1 MGKFYITTP
10 IYYANDVPHIG
21 SAYTTVAADVLARY
35 HRRRGDDTFFL
46 TGTDEHGAKVAEAAA
61 QHGVTP
67 KAYTDEIV
75 AHFKEAWRR
84 LEITNDYFIRTTD
97 PRHEAGVQAFLAR
110 LYDAGEIYKGKYEG
124 LYCVGCEAYV
134 SPEDLV
140 DGLCPVHRRPPI
152 VYEEENYFFRLS
164 KYQDVLAKAIADESD
179 LNHYDVAPTAR
190 RNEVL
195 GKLRVGLSDI
205 SISRSSLKWGIPL
218 PFDPS
223 QTAYVWVDALLNYVT
238 AVGYADDPA
247 SFSRYWPADVH
258 LVGKDILWFHAIIWP
273 AMLIAAGVKPPRL
286 VFAHGFFTVN
296 GQKMSKSLGN
306 VITPGELLERFGAD
320 AARYLLLS
328 EFPFGVD
335 GDISLPSFVSRFNA
349 ELANDL
355 GNLLNRTVAMLNRYF
370 QGEVPAPGP
379 ASGSDEELKA
389 LALETAGELGARL
402 DRLEF
407 AEAIAAIRALVTR
420 ANKYVEETA
429 PWTLAR
435 SDRARLATVL
445 YNLAELERL
454 VAELVWPFMPTT
466 AETMVAQLGTQLGRG
481 GGWSGQALQWGQ
493 LPPGTRATPKP
504 TPLFPKIEQ
513 PARQ

>member
-1 MGKFYITTP
+1 MGKFYDTTP

-35 HRRRGDDTFFL
+35 HRRLGDDTFFL

-67 KAYTDEIV
+67 KEYTDRIV
-75 AHFKEAWRR
+75 AHFREAWRL
-84 LEITNDYFIRTTD
+84 LEISNDYFVRTTD

-110 LYDAGEIYKGKYEG
+110 LYDNGEIYKGKYEG

-134 SPEDLV
+134 SPDELV

-152 VYEEENYFFRLS
+152 VYTEENYFFRLG

-179 LNHYDVAPTAR
+179 PNHYEVAPLAR

-205 SISRSSLKWGIPL
+205 SISRASLKWGIPL

-223 QTAYVWVDALLNYVT
+223 QTAYVWVDALLNYIT
-238 AVGYADDPA
+238 AIGYADDPDTFA
-247 SFSRYWPADVH
+247 RYWPADVQ

-273 AMLIAAGVKPPRL
+273 AMLIAAGVKPPSL

-306 VITPGELLERFGAD
+306 VIVPGELVERFGAD

-335 GDISLPSFVSRFNA
+335 GDISLPSFVARYNA

-355 GNLLNRTVAMLNRYF
+355 GNLLNRTVAMLNRYQ
-370 QGEVPAPGP
+370 QGVVQAPG
-379 ASGSDEELKA
+379 AATGVDEDLRTLAVDTARELR
-389 LALETAGELGARL
+389 ARL

-407 AEAIAAIRALVTR
+407 QEAIGAVRGLVTR
-420 ANKYVEETA
+420 ANRYVEETA
-429 PWTLAR
+429 PWTLAKG
-435 SDRARLATVL
+435 DHPRLATVL
-445 YNLAELERL
+445 YNLVEVERLAAELL
-454 VAELVWPFMPTT
+454 WPFMPG
-466 AETMVAQLGTQLGRG
+466 ASEKMVAQLGTQLGLG
-481 GGWSGQALQWGQ
+481 GGWRGQALTWGQ
-493 LPPGTRATPKP
+493 LPPGTKVTPKP
-504 TPLFPKIEQ
+504 TPLFPKIEW
-513 PARQ
+513 